1 MKNLLAWQKPLFSA
15 PKGVIMEKQVKIKIR
30 NLYKIF
36 GPRPKTALDM
46 YLKKKSKTEILS
58 KTKSTLGVCDV
69 SFDIYQGETLVIM
82 GLSGSGKSTLL
93 RCLNRL
99 HETTRGSIIMDG
111 QDIVKMDYQE
121 VLEMR
126 RHKISMVF
134 QKFALFPHKTVLENV
149 EFGLEIQNISESL
162 RKERAQKALEQVGLK
177 GWDQFYSPQLS
188 GGMQQRV
195 GLARALA
202 VNPDVLLM
210 DEPFSALDP
219 LIRTDMQDELLPLRK
234 NIQKTI
240 IFVTHDLAEA
250 IKLGDRIVI
259 MKDGELIQIGT
270 PKEILLSP
278 GTSYVEKFVESIDVE
293 RALES
298 IERNP

>member
-1 MKNLLAWQKPLFSA
+1 
-15 PKGVIMEKQVKIKIR
+15 MEKQVKIKIR

-46 YLKKKSKTEILS
+46 YLKKKSKSEILS
-58 KTKSTLGVCDV
+58 KTKSTLGVCGV

-99 HETTRGSIIMDG
+99 HETTQGSIIMDG
-111 QDIVKMDYQE
+111 QDIVQMDYHK

-126 RHKISMVF
+126 RHKMSMVF

-149 EFGLEIQNISESL
+149 EFGLEIQKTPEYL
-162 RKERAQKALEQVGLK
+162 RKEKAQKALEQVGLK

-240 IFVTHDLAEA
+240 VFVTHDLAEA

-259 MKDGELIQIGT
+259 MKDGELVQIGT

-278 GTSYVEKFVESIDVE
+278 STSYVEKFVESIDIE
-293 RALES
+293 RALEN
-298 IERNP
+298 IAKNP

>member
-298 IERNP
+298 IEQNP